1 MFIGCYF
8 QVIIKVYGFFVSK
21 LYFSKFSCDFK
32 IDVIFFLNFRYNK
45 RRKFYIDKYCYFQI
59 IGVVEI
65 RVRQFKV
72 LDVFGVI
79 YECMIL
85 FKYFLENVNCV

>member
-1 MFIGCYF
+1 MVLGCYF

-21 LYFSKFSCDFK
+21 LYFSKLSCDN
-32 IDVIFFLNFRYNK
+32 FFFFFRYNK

-72 LDVFGVI
+72 LNVFGVI